1 MFTTETGIGVVVMV
15 VFAAIWLAF
24 MLWEDWGQAGKTA
37 CRWLFCAVAG
47 VKTNLKF

>member
-24 MLWEDWGQAGKTA
+24 MLWEDLSLIHISEPT
-37 CRWLFCAVAG
+37 RH
-47 VKTNLKF
+47 